1 MRTSLILALGVLAVG
16 GSNLSLDAANAIVA
30 TGPWNDTAYPAP
42 YTSAAGGGGGLSTIV
57 SRPWWQPTQS
67 YNTSKRMV
75 PHIALFADESPGYA
89 IICSTTVQDCGPSV
103 RNGQSVAY
111 VGATSAAAPLT
122 AGMIALWTQQARQR
136 VYDLATGLG
145 SPVANLVAAALPG
158 A

>member
-1 MRTSLILALGVLAVG
+1 MQVSCATPSAGVFKPYGNTATADVTRLRMSVTISIATAQKLFGTKWELYRTSTG
-16 GSNLSLDAANAIVA
+16 GTNLSLDAANAIVA

-67 YNTSKRMV
+67 YNTSKR
-75 PHIALFADESPGYA
+75 
-89 IICSTTVQDCGPSV
+89 T
-103 RNGQSVAY
+103 
-111 VGATSAAAPLT
+111 
-122 AGMIALWTQQARQR
+122 
-136 VYDLATGLG
+136 LATGLG